1 MYKLALTFS
10 ATLLT
15 LSACTNSGDP
25 QLSMCQ
31 AVAKQLTNNSVSSW
45 DGDSKD
51 STDRMVTVKVQF
63 TNSADQA
70 GSISCAYPKDENGNV
85 DTAPTTVAMNSQ
97 RVDQQTLLSVGTAA
111 SKELLAGTYKNTV
124 EKSTELAEQ
133 AAEKS
138 KELAEQATVKGKE
151 LAGQAADAAAKGAKT
166 LQQLQQQ

>member
-1 MYKLALTFS
+1 MYKIALTLS
-10 ATLLT
+10 AALVS

-51 STDRMVTVKVQF
+51 STDRMVNVQVKF
-63 TNSADQA
+63 TNAYDQA
-70 GSISCAYPKDENGNV
+70 GTINCAYPKDENGNV
-85 DTAPTTVAMNSQ
+85 DTAPTTVALNNE
-97 RVDQQTLLSVGTAA
+97 RVDQQTLLKVGTAA

-138 KELAEQATVKGKE
+138 KELA
-151 LAGQAADAAAKGAKT
+151 GQAADAAVKGAKT

>member
-1 MYKLALTFS
+1 MNKLVLNMSVALVS
-10 ATLLT
+10 

-31 AVAKQLTNNSVSSW
+31 AVAKQLTSNTVSSW

-51 STDRMVTVKVQF
+51 STDRMVTVKVKF
-63 TNSADQA
+63 TNTYDQA
-70 GSISCAYPKDENGNV
+70 GTISCAYPKDENGNI
-85 DTAPTTVAMNSQ
+85 DTAPTTVAMNNQ
-97 RVDQQTLLSVGTAA
+97 KVDQQVLFKAGTQA

-124 EKSTELAEQ
+124 EKSTELAGQ

-138 KELAEQATVKGKE
+138 KE
-151 LAGQAADAAAKGAKT
+151 LAGQAADAATKGAKA